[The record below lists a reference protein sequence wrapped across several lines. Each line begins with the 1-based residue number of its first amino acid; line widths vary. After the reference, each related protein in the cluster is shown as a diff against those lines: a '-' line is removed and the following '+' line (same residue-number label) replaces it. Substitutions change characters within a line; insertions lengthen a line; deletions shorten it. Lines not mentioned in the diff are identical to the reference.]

1 MNDSLEWSEIIYPA
15 NLTRLVQEI
24 VDYKQL
30 SYVQELELLDD
41 VLGLLYRPNEVKER
55 WHRINKMSQQRFC
68 SVILKFGE
76 RKGDMCGKVIN
87 TQSPHCHKHSRG
99 VDEEQSEEKAT
110 TAEESHIIIS
120 QNKYKNFVFPGT
132 HLILDKDN
140 AVVAKEG
147 ENGVWLP
154 LEKRDIKIAKRRHL
168 RVKIVEFEPSKADK
182 MPLEKIAETEPS
194 IDFRREVSEPMDPVD
209 LFVSRPLRNPDANP
223 IGLLD

>member
-1 MNDSLEWSEIIYPA
+1 MDVEDEWKEILYPA
-15 NLTRLVQEI
+15 NLSRLVQEI
-24 VDYKQL
+24 VDCKQL

-41 VLGLLYRPNEVKER
+41 VLALLYRPNEVKER
-55 WHRINKMSQQRFC
+55 WNRINTMSQKRFC
-68 SVILKFGE
+68 PVILKFGE

-87 TQSPHCHKHSRG
+87 TESPHCHKHSRG
-99 VDEEQSEEKAT
+99 IDEEQTEQKET
-110 TAEESHIIIS
+110 TELDIIIS

-132 HLILDKDN
+132 NLILDKDN

-168 RVKIVEFEPSKADK
+168 RVKIIEFEHSKADK
-182 MPLEKIAETEPS
+182 VPPEKIGVLDGL
-194 IDFRREVSEPMDPVD
+194 IDFRREDSEPMDPVD